1 MTVPQPV
8 RRHTRLRLVSRFILL
23 LAAIC
28 GFTWIIGFPRRWDDE
43 ELPPTTNNAKAA
55 NSPAPYHV
63 ENDQLVV
70 SIRTTAA
77 DAFAKIP
84 PLLLLTNPRYHGTLL
99 LMGDLPMDIGA
110 FHVHDVL
117 DRLDGH
123 VLASN
128 PELERYR
135 QQLNYAR
142 LGIDPRTA
150 KSTDAQEERRTLARL
165 DKYKM
170 LRMLERAWQFKPD
183 RSWYVFVDT
192 ETYLVRA
199 NLMAWLGQHDP
210 SEATF
215 FANPPDPN
223 SDEPF
228 ATSGN
233 TFILSGHAM
242 HQLFV
247 DRNTG
252 IKVWDTRA
260 TDYKSSFDV
269 LYTALSTELNLKIN
283 TTWPTISGF
292 HPSTVPYGPGFWC
305 EQVMSMHSVSVEV
318 ASDMWRF
325 ERDRTE
331 HEHVRDPLL
340 FADLWIRFLQP
351 ENFTTPRD
359 DWDNLSD
366 GLENAKWNI
375 LFEGVE
381 SDARKTYQKNEA
393 GRAANGEASWEA
405 CKASCDGNESCVQW
419 SYASVATPNYNENGA
434 TKCHV
439 SRSMRLGRHVEP
451 EETVVGGKGGKGGI
465 KGWKSGWKKEKFEKW
480 ARQQRCKGQQN

>member
-1 MTVPQPV
+1 MTAPRPAI
-8 RRHTRLRLVSRFILL
+8 RNNRLRIVSRVILL
-23 LAAIC
+23 IAAIC
-28 GFTWIIGFPRRWDDE
+28 GFTWISGFPRRWDDD
-43 ELPPTTNNAKAA
+43 ELPPTTPNAKAA
-55 NSPAPYHV
+55 TLPAPHHV

-84 PLLLLTNPRYHGTLL
+84 PLLLLTNPQHHNTLL
-99 LMGDLPMDIGA
+99 LMGDLSMDIGA

-117 DRLDGH
+117 DRLDSQ
-123 VLASN
+123 VMASN
-128 PELERYR
+128 RDLERYR
-135 QQLNYAR
+135 QQLTYAR
-142 LGIDPRTA
+142 LGIDLRTA
-150 KSTDAQEERRTLARL
+150 KSTNAQEERETLAKL
-165 DKYKM
+165 DKYKI

-199 NLMAWLGQHDP
+199 TLMAWLGQHDP
-210 SEATF
+210 SKAIF
-215 FANPPDPN
+215 FANPPDQN
-223 SDEPF
+223 SDDPF
-228 ATSGN
+228 ASSGN

-247 DRNTG
+247 DHTTG

-269 LYTALSTELNLKIN
+269 LSAALSTELKLKIN
-283 TTWPTISGF
+283 TTWPAISGF
-292 HPSTVPYGPGFWC
+292 HPSTIPYGSGFWC
-305 EQVMSMHSVSVEV
+305 EQVISMHSVPTDI
-318 ASDMWRF
+318 ASDIWRF

-331 HEHVRDPLL
+331 HQHVRDPLV

-381 SDARKTYQKNEA
+381 SNARTHTQREE

-405 CKASCDGNESCVQW
+405 CKASCDRNEGCVQW
-419 SYASVATPNYNENGA
+419 SYVSVATPNYNENGA

-451 EETVVGGKGGKGGI
+451 EEVMVDDKSGKGAI
-465 KGWKSGWKKEKFEKW
+465 KSWKSGWRKEKFEKW
-480 ARQQRCKGQQN
+480 ARHQRCKGQQN